1 MPLFEDYQ
9 ANVQIR
15 LGLTV
20 PSLSDQAKSY
30 GLILSNDQLWEDRH
44 RAWNLLRLG
53 GFLTDAEADR
63 IAYRLIKGV
72 GRELGYEVAISDL
85 ALQLLAANEEAIVNA
100 GQEPVKE
107 EPATKP
113 QPSDDPALDALDN
126 YLKTKQAD

>member
-20 PSLSDQAKSY
+20 PTLANQAQSY
-30 GLILSNDQLWEDRH
+30 GLVLANAELWEDRH

-63 IAYRLIKGV
+63 IACRLIKGV
-72 GRELGYEVAISDL
+72 GRELGYELAMSDL
-85 ALQLLAANEEAIVNA
+85 ALQILAANEDAITSA
-100 GQEPVKE
+100 GHEPLAQDD
-107 EPATKP
+107 ATDHSP
-113 QPSDDPALDALDN
+113 TDTPTVDALDN
-126 YLKTKQAD
+126 YLQAKQAG